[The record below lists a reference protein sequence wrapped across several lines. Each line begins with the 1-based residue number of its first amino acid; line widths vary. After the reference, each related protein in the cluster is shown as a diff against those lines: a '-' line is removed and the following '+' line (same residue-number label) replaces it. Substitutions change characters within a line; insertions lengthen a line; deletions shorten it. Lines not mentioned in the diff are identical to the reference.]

1 MGTVHSQSHSIIM
14 LLFGLLFISV
24 VSARNQGQVVV
35 GGWNGKNKNKAKQSV
50 EIIPRTP
57 SDTCS
62 IPDLP
67 QPRYDHS
74 LSLLSGG
81 RLLVCGGKDNSSN
94 LLDSCLSWVAGNNS
108 RTPLYTMSMARIF
121 HTAWTPPSLPNSI
134 VVLGGWNAGTRENAE
149 IVPGGETFQLEHDGG
164 GACGIPDKDSIVMTG
179 GSGHVSVTRYNIHG
193 FVEELPKLPENR
205 VNHACA
211 VLHATGAFVVVGGSS
226 YQNGW
231 IYLSS
236 VVTLLPGATAW
247 TPLASLPRALAYARA
262 SVVGG
267 KLRVTGGND
276 GFSARSEVLEYHPDP
291 AKEWVKAG
299 DLQQARVRH
308 AALSI
313 GSQELPCL
321 PGENGFPL
329 ALVGAAFGGGVL
341 FLALLVSLVV
351 CIAKWKK
358 RRDIRKAPRVDTI
371 DIYGTYDTTGVTS
384 DYNTLLETD

>member
-1 MGTVHSQSHSIIM
+1 MQ
-14 LLFGLLFISV
+14 
-24 VSARNQGQVVV
+24 
-35 GGWNGKNKNKAKQSV
+35 
-50 EIIPRTP
+50 
-57 SDTCS
+57 
-62 IPDLP
+62 
-67 QPRYDHS
+67 
-74 LSLLSGG
+74 
-81 RLLVCGGKDNSSN
+81 
-94 LLDSCLSWVAGNNS
+94 
-108 RTPLYTMSMARIF
+108 
-121 HTAWTPPSLPNSI
+121 
-134 VVLGGWNAGTRENAE
+134 
-149 IVPGGETFQLEHDGG
+149 
-164 GACGIPDKDSIVMTG
+164 
-179 GSGHVSVTRYNIHG
+179 
-193 FVEELPKLPENR
+193 
-205 VNHACA
+205 
-211 VLHATGAFVVVGGSS
+211 AFVVAGGHDGSGSS
-226 YQNGW
+226 
-231 IYLSS
+231 LSS
-236 VVTLLPGATAW
+236 VLTLLPGATAW

-267 KLRVTGGND
+267 KLRVTGGYD
-276 GFSARSEVLEYHPDP
+276 GFSARSEVLEYQPDP